1 MTFGSAQISPHIFL
15 IHLLLFLCFSFF
27 PLLFYFFFVQLPDL
41 IHRAILIS
49 GSALSPWA
57 IQRDPLAIKK
67 KVATDTGCH
76 GDLLDDD
83 IAPCLRKKSISE
95 LLAIKLDPPR

>member
-1 MTFGSAQISPHIFL
+1 MSKAAKFYFNFHG
-15 IHLLLFLCFSFF
+15 LF
-27 PLLFYFFFVQLPDL
+27 LFYFLVPLPDL

-57 IQRDPLAIKK
+57 IQRDPLSIKK

-95 LLAIKLDPPR
+95 LLAIKLDTPR

>member
-1 MTFGSAQISPHIFL
+1 MAPVGYSLDSL
-15 IHLLLFLCFSFF
+15 IRVCVCVRSVTLFQFNFNLV
-27 PLLFYFFFVQLPDL
+27 PLPDL

-57 IQRDPLAIKK
+57 IQRDPLSVKK

-83 IAPCLRKKSISE
+83 IAPCLRKKTIAE

>member
-1 MTFGSAQISPHIFL
+1 M
-15 IHLLLFLCFSFF
+15 LFASFS
-27 PLLFYFFFVQLPDL
+27 DL
-41 IHRAILIS
+41 IKRVILIS

-57 IQRDPLAIKK
+57 IQQDPLALKK

-76 GDLLDDD
+76 GDVQEEDL
-83 IAPCLRKKSISE
+83 APCLRQKSLSD

>member
-1 MTFGSAQISPHIFL
+1 M
-15 IHLLLFLCFSFF
+15 
-27 PLLFYFFFVQLPDL
+27 PDL
-41 IHRAILIS
+41 IHRTILIS

-57 IQRDPLAIKK
+57 VQRDPLAIKK

-83 IAPCLRKKSISE
+83 IAPCLRKKSISD
-95 LLAIKLDPPR
+95 LLAIKLDPPRYAK